1 MRRALAVIIAI
12 LVSIIWLGMIVGVP
26 VLAATGQLERWL
38 PVEQLQQLIEQTG
51 IDADTLTGVLPGDL
65 QALLPALEVEGEPDV
80 VLVET
85 STPTPEPPTP
95 TPPLPTET
103 PTPEPTPSP
112 VETPTPEVEPDLGE
126 TDPITGTAEI
136 TSTVDLTTTVELTPT
151 IDIEATVV
159 QTATVA
165 GIANLR
171 SGPGIDFDTVGTVDA
186 DAVVSILA
194 RDETGE
200 WFLLEDGAWIFGAL
214 LTEAPDVPV
223 AGTTPPTTAEGA
235 TPADPEETTP
245 PAEAPPLTALPTIT
259 TTVTADANLR
269 IGPGTTY
276 NVAAGVSAN
285 SVITLVARNVTG
297 SWYLLETGNWVSATL
312 LAAPPEGLPIV
323 NEQGIIVTGPN
334 AGQSVLESQTT
345 PAGPVATDPAPASP
359 AVQPTTNTTA
369 NLRSGPGT
377 TFNVVGSAPLGTELT
392 IVGRN
397 AESDW
402 FRLSD
407 GSWIFAALVDNPP
420 TNLPVVTP

>member
-1 MRRALAVIIAI
+1 MRRALAVITAI

-26 VLAATGQLERWL
+26 VLAATGQLERWV
-38 PVEQLQQLIEQTG
+38 PVEQLQQWIEQTG
-51 IDADTLTGVLPGDL
+51 IDADTLVGVLPADL
-65 QALLPALEVEGEPDV
+65 QALLPPTQVVGEPDV

-103 PTPEPTPSP
+103 PTPELTPSP
-112 VETPTPEVEPDLGE
+112 VETPTPEPELDLGE
-126 TDPITGTAEI
+126 TDSITDTAGI
-136 TSTVDLTTTVELTPT
+136 TATVDLTTTVELTPT
-151 IDIEATVV
+151 IDIDATVA

-171 SGPGIDFDTVGTVDA
+171 SGPGIDFDIVGTVDA

-194 RDETGE
+194 QDETGE
-200 WFLLEDGAWIFGAL
+200 WFLLEDGTWIFGAL
-214 LTEAPDVPV
+214 LTEVPDVAV
-223 AGTTPPTTAEGA
+223 AGA
-235 TPADPEETTP
+235 TPPATAEDVTPADAEDATP
-245 PAEAPPLTALPTIT
+245 PAETPPLTSFPTIT
-259 TTVTADANLR
+259 TTVTSDANLR

-276 NVAAGVSAN
+276 NVAANVSAN
-285 SVITLVARNVTG
+285 SVITLAARNVTG

-334 AGQSVLESQTT
+334 AGQSVLGAQTT

-359 AVQPTTNTTA
+359 AVQATTNTTA

-377 TFNVVGSAPLGTELT
+377 TFNVVGSAPLGTQLT

-397 AESDW
+397 ADSDW

-420 TNLPVVTP
+420 ANLPVVTP